1 VREAFFAGDPTAV
14 TADGKANSKF
24 VRKKLALYE
33 TSCPPI
39 DLSRLTVE
47 LIGEC
52 IIARNANREE
62 KIVKST
68 LRGWISAIKDLFRS
82 YDARKPDAFEDR
94 VEKFAKGYA
103 KDAATSR
110 SKNGSGK
117 DALPFELLC
126 ELSRGMLMADNKEY
140 AFARAFMLI
149 QWNLMC
155 RSNNVE
161 DLMLAHLQWAD
172 DHMLVY
178 FRKQKNDQDGSRS
191 QEPRSVYAN
200 PVKLRSCSWYFC
212 SLLPSWA
219 KPDST
224 I

>member
-149 QWNLMC
+149 QWNLMAMMTTTAMITTI
-155 RSNNVE
+155 
-161 DLMLAHLQWAD
+161 LGIL
-172 DHMLVY
+172 
-178 FRKQKNDQDGSRS
+178 DQ
-191 QEPRSVYAN
+191 
-200 PVKLRSCSWYFC
+200 
-212 SLLPSWA
+212 
-219 KPDST
+219 
-224 I
+224 